1 MSLHACREQQS
12 VPNKRQTLA
21 PVLLRLLGTRVVQED
36 ADQLCSWEPSTSTS
50 SSDFERNSQATSAAA
65 AATAGE
71 PLFDRLL
78 SILHALLSNTW
89 AVWLKPRS
97 KGSAKP
103 FRDISP
109 FDKEAA
115 ERMQVRVTVTHIF
128 I

>member
-1 MSLHACREQQS
+1 M
-12 VPNKRQTLA
+12 PNKRQTLA

-36 ADQLCSWEPSTSTS
+36 ADQLCSWEPSTSL
-50 SSDFERNSQATSAAA
+50 SDFERNSQATSAAA
-65 AATAGE
+65 AASAGE

-109 FDKEAA
+109 FDKDVA
-115 ERMQVRVTVTHIF
+115 ERMQVFYTLTPSSE
-128 I
+128 